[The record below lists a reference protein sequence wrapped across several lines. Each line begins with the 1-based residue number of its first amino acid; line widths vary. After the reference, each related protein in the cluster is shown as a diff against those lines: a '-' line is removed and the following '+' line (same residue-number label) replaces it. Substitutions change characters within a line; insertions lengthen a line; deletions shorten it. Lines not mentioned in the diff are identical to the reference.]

1 MTENTAQQPPQDEQ
15 SGSLS
20 SENLDTTSVLEGA
33 EPWDKAETQLVV
45 GSFIAAGI
53 ALIVGLILVPTSV
66 FH

>member
-1 MTENTAQQPPQDEQ
+1 MEENIKQQEPQD
-15 SGSLS
+15 GSLS
-20 SENLDTTSVLEGA
+20 SENLDTSSVLEGA

-53 ALIVGLILVPTSV
+53 ALILGLLMVPTSV

>member
-1 MTENTAQQPPQDEQ
+1 MEQNTQQQSPQD
-15 SGSLS
+15 GSLS
-20 SENLDTTSVLEGA
+20 GENLDTSSVLEGA

-53 ALIVGLILVPTSV
+53 ALILGLALVPTSV

>member
-1 MTENTAQQPPQDEQ
+1 MEENIKKQDSQ

-20 SENLDTTSVLEGA
+20 SENLDTSSVLEGA

-53 ALIVGLILVPTSV
+53 ALVLGLLMVPTSV